1 MMKEGWEYRKL
12 GEIATEM
19 YRGSGIKRDQITNEG
34 TPCVRYG
41 EIYTTYNYSFEEC
54 ISHTN
59 EKLITSKK
67 HFEYNDILF
76 AITGESVEE
85 IGKTIAYIGHE
96 KCLAGSDI
104 VVMKHKQNAKFI
116 SYVLASP
123 NAIKQKGFGKT
134 KLKVVHTNIPAL
146 KNIQIPV
153 PPLSEQQKIVE
164 YLDTQ
169 FAKID
174 ALKNNA
180 EQQLQ
185 AAKDLFQSALKDLMT
200 PKEEWEKKK
209 LGEVAKSMADG
220 PFGSNLKAQ
229 HYTTERE
236 VRIVQLSNIGE
247 FGWRDENVKYTSFEH
262 LKTISRSEVHCGDIV
277 IAKMMPA
284 GRAIICPNNETK
296 YVLSSDAVKVELK
309 NGYNPEFIMY
319 SINSYWFNKQ
329 VLANVSGSGRIRTS
343 LTKLRDCNLYI
354 PDIETQKDVVDKLNM
369 VYMKTKSLQSN
380 YEQTLTLCNDLKQSL
395 LKKIFE

>member
-1 MMKEGWEYRKL
+1 MKEGWKYTKL
-12 GEIATEM
+12 GGVFKTYA
-19 YRGSGIKRDQITNEG
+19 GG
-34 TPCVRYG
+34 TPQKSHKEYYDGGNIPWLMSGEVCQKYICKTECFITEEGLKNSSAKYYPINTVVVAMYG
-41 EIYTTYNYSFEEC
+41 ATAAQVGILKVEATSNQAVCGILPNKDFLPEFIYYWFVHIKEILAAQAQGGAQPNLSQVK
-54 ISHTN
+54 IKN
-59 EKLITSKK
+59 
-67 HFEYNDILF
+67 
-76 AITGESVEE
+76 VE
-85 IGKTIAYIGHE
+85 IP
-96 KCLAGSDI
+96 
-104 VVMKHKQNAKFI
+104 FI
-116 SYVLASP
+116 S
-123 NAIKQKGFGKT
+123 
-134 KLKVVHTNIPAL
+134 
-146 KNIQIPV
+146 
-153 PPLSEQQKIVE
+153 LSEQQKIVE

-174 ALKNNA
+174 ALKTNA

-200 PKEEWEKKK
+200 PKEGWEEKK

-395 LKKIFE
+395 LKKTFE